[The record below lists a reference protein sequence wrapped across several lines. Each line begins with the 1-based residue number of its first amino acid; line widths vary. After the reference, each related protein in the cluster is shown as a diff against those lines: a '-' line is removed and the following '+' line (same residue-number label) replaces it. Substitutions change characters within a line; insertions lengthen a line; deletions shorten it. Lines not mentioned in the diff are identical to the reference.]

1 MTSKLVTACFLL
13 SSLLAPVGVYAQ
25 AQDTPKEPKE
35 RSSVREAASDS
46 MITAK
51 IKAEFAKDKQVQAR
65 NIKVDTDN
73 SGIVKLT
80 GTARSQEEADK
91 AVQIA
96 KSVKG
101 VVSVQN
107 NIQVTPGG

>member
-1 MTSKLVTACFLL
+1 MKSKLVTACFVCG
-13 SSLLAPVGVYAQ
+13 SLLAPVGVYAQ
-25 AQDTPKEPKE
+25 TQDAPKE
-35 RSSVREAASDS
+35 RSAPREAISDS

-51 IKAEFAKDKQVQAR
+51 VKAELAKDKEVLAR

-73 SGIVKLT
+73 HGVVQLS
-80 GTARSQEEADK
+80 GTARNQAEADK

-101 VVSVQN
+101 VVTVQN
-107 NIQVTPGG
+107 NIQVSATSVQ

>member
-1 MTSKLVTACFLL
+1 MKSKLVTACFVCG
-13 SSLLAPVGVYAQ
+13 SLLAPVGVYAQ
-25 AQDTPKEPKE
+25 TQDAPKE
-35 RSSVREAASDS
+35 RSAPREAISDA

-51 IKAEFAKDKQVQAR
+51 VKAELARDKEVLAR
-65 NIKVDTDN
+65 NINVDTDK
-73 SGIVKLT
+73 SGVVQLS
-80 GTARSQEEADK
+80 GTARTKEEADK

-107 NIQVTPGG
+107 NIQVASSAR

>member
-1 MTSKLVTACFLL
+1 MKTRFVTACFLAG
-13 SSLLAPVGVYAQ
+13 SLLAPVGVYAQ
-25 AQDTPKEPKE
+25 TQDAPKE

-51 IKAEFAKDKQVQAR
+51 VKAELAKDKQVQAR
-65 NIKVDTDN
+65 TINVDTDN
-73 SGIVKLT
+73 SGAVKLS
-80 GTARSQEEADK
+80 GTARSQQEADK

-101 VVSVQN
+101 VVTVQN
-107 NIQVTPGG
+107 NIQVMPGAQ